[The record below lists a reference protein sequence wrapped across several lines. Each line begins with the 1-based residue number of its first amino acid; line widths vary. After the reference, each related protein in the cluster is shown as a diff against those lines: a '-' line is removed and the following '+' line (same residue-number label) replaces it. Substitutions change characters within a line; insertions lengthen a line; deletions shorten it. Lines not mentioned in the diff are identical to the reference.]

1 MYKCIKLIN
10 LMTMYKCIKLT
21 KKYSLTFNKFPKTAK
36 NIKSIDAY
44 STGIRNWTA
53 DDSYNY
59 SIVLGTFRIIF
70 SIEKTNV
77 GCCQG

>member
-1 MYKCIKLIN
+1 MYKCF
-10 LMTMYKCIKLT
+10 KLT
-21 KKYSLTFNKFPKTAK
+21 KKYRLTFNKFPKTAK
-36 NIKSIDAY
+36 NIKSIDVY
-44 STGIRNWTA
+44 STGIRNWIA

-70 SIEKTNV
+70 SIERTDV